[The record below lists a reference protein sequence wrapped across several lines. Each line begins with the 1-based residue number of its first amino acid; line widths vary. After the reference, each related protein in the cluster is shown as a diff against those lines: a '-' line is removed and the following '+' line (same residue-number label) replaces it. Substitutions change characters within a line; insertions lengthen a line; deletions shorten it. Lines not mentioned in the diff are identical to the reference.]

1 MKAFQCSRCVQL
13 QQDDLSDKVFCPF
26 AQPVPRYRDKSD
38 RELCLAAFK
47 SLPPERQW
55 HERFGRENRRK
66 EARWQILGL
75 NMGMVSSTNAR
86 SVGMMLNWGRII
98 ARIAESRLSGKRT
111 MSNQ

>member
-55 HERFGRENRRK
+55 HRR
-66 EARWQILGL
+66 
-75 NMGMVSSTNAR
+75 SC
-86 SVGMMLNWGRII
+86 
-98 ARIAESRLSGKRT
+98 LSFR
-111 MSNQ
+111 

>member
-55 HERFGRENRRK
+55 HER
-66 EARWQILGL
+66 LG
-75 NMGMVSSTNAR
+75 GVWRTGPSSTLGQSEDCNR
-86 SVGMMLNWGRII
+86 G
-98 ARIAESRLSGKRT
+98 ESKRVPVRVRPPPELRFWR
-111 MSNQ
+111 